1 MATRHEH
8 APGLFFKTPADFRTW
23 LEKNHDKKQEL
34 LVGFYK
40 KASGKPSITWPEA
53 VDAALCF
60 GWIDGV
66 RKRVDESRYTIRFTP
81 RTNRS
86 TWSAVN
92 IERAKELKKQGLMH
106 PAGIAAFEKRSEER
120 SKNYSYERK
129 NAALDPTFEKR
140 FRANKKAWAFFER
153 QTASYKKAAV
163 WWVIS
168 AKKEETRLRRLDKLI
183 EASGREQAI
192 APLAPPSTR
201 K

>member
-1 MATRHEH
+1 MRPT
-8 APGLFFKTPADFRTW
+8 FFKKQADFRTW
-23 LEKNHDKKQEL
+23 LEKNHDKKREL

-40 KASGKPSITWPEA
+40 KAPGKPSMSWPEA
-53 VDAALCF
+53 VDEALCF

-66 RKRVDESRYTIRFTP
+66 RKRVDDTRYTIRFTP
-81 RTNRS
+81 RTGRS

-92 IERAKELKKQGLMH
+92 IKRAKELKKQGLML

-120 SKNYSYERK
+120 SRTYSYERK
-129 NAALDPTFEKR
+129 HAALDPAFEKR
-140 FRANKKAWAFFER
+140 FRANKKAWAFFDG

-168 AKKEETRLRRLDKLI
+168 AKREETRLRRLDQLI
-183 EASGREQAI
+183 EVSSQGQAI
-192 APLAPPSTR
+192 PPLAPPSTR